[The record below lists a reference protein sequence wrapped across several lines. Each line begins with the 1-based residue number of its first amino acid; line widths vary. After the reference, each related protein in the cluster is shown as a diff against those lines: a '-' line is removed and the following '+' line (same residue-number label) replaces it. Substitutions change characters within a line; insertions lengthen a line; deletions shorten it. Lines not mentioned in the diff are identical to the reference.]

1 MWSAHG
7 LNESRLSH
15 GEANK
20 SYPQTYYAHLST
32 RVVSKT
38 VSCLSTRAVII
49 TFFSYRIILQVFHN
63 PSPFI

>member
-20 SYPQTYYAHLST
+20 SYPKTYYAHLST